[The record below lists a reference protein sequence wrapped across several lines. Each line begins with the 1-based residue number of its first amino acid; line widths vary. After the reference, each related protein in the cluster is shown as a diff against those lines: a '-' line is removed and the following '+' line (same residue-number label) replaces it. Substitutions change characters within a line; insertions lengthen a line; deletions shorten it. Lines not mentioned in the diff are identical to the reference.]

1 MSWTVFFCGCKR
13 ISKMVYGHDETYEG
27 DLATLL
33 DWVFYHDVLYKFSI
47 RHWTQRVEEQRQL
60 AKETKIISK
69 QIYSPLRSVV
79 RVCLFHSSIF
89 KAHTSVDS
97 LFSWLFS

>member
-1 MSWTVFFCGCKR
+1 
-13 ISKMVYGHDETYEG
+13 MVYGHDETYEG